1 MLYATLRTLA
11 KVVVASLVVGTILA
25 HFGISADQLM
35 REFGLSADRVEDYAR
50 KGLAWAWPNVLL
62 GAMVIVPVWFI
73 VFLFR
78 PPGQSSSDN

>member
-1 MLYATLRTLA
+1 MVYATLRTIA
-11 KVVVASLVVGTILA
+11 KVAVASLVVGTILA

-50 KGLAWAWPNVLL
+50 KGFAWVWPNVLL
-62 GAMVIVPVWFI
+62 GALVIVPVWFI

>member
-78 PPGQSSSDN
+78 PPGQSSSE

>member
-35 REFGLSADRVEDYAR
+35 RELVRA
-50 KGLAWAWPNVLL
+50 L
-62 GAMVIVPVWFI
+62 G
-73 VFLFR
+73 R
-78 PPGQSSSDN
+78 PR